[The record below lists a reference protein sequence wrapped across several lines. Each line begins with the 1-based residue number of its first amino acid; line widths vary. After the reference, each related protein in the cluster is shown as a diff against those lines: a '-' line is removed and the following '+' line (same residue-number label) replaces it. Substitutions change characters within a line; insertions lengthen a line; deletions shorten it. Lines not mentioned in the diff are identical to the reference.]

1 MSRAYRIK
9 VSEQVSRVIKG
20 TDHVKTVLEILNVL
34 SEEEMCHLLEQELE
48 SRGFEKRDDVWVRE
62 DDGIEIV
69 VNPRDASVTVQVSG
83 EQEVNVEGERT
94 GLSYDQD
101 GDGANKTRKALSEQ
115 LKKQLEKQVEEK
127 EEKLQSE
134 LTTKLE
140 EALGDLKEELDQIAN
155 AVTGTALKR
164 KASQMGQIKEISE
177 DPNSGSMT
185 IVLEV

>member
-9 VSEQVSRVIKG
+9 VSEQVTRVIKG
-20 TDHVKTVLEILNVL
+20 SDHVKTVLEILNVL

-48 SRGFEKRDDVWVRE
+48 SRGFEKRDEVWVRE
-62 DDGIEIV
+62 ENGIEIV
-69 VNPRDASVTVQVSG
+69 VDPKDASVTVQVSG
-83 EQEVNVEGERT
+83 EEEVSVEGEQA
-94 GLSYDQD
+94 GLSYDR
-101 GDGANKTRKALSEQ
+101 DGAGARQTRQSLSEQ
-115 LKKQLEKQVEEK
+115 LKKKLEKQVDEK
-127 EEKLQSE
+127 EEKLQGE
-134 LTTKLE
+134 LTSKLE
-140 EALGDLKEELDQIAN
+140 EALGELKEELDQIAN